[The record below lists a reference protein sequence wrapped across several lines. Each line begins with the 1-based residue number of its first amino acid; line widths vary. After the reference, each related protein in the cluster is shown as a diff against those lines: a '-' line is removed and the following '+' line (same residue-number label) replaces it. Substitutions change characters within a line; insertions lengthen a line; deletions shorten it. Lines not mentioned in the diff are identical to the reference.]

1 MSRTDGDE
9 LLPVLDAAGTP
20 TGESASVS
28 EVHSRGLWHPAAH
41 VWLHREGN
49 VLLARAVPTAGFE
62 GGRLG
67 PTCSLHVGLELTP
80 PDVAEAV
87 ARRLGVGAGHARMKH
102 VGSFETERQGA
113 DGAID
118 REHVDA
124 YLMEDSTS
132 LPVLLL
138 DPRVIDTMYEVN
150 VERAVELFR
159 DGTYVPAPGFDSMNR
174 TSNALLIEEDLPVH
188 GRDVLLAELVA
199 IAEYIQAP

>member
-1 MSRTDGDE
+1 
-9 LLPVLDAAGTP
+9 
-20 TGESASVS
+20 
-28 EVHSRGLWHPAAH
+28 
-41 VWLHREGN
+41 
-49 VLLARAVPTAGFE
+49 
-62 GGRLG
+62 
-67 PTCSLHVGLELTP
+67 
-80 PDVAEAV
+80 
-87 ARRLGVGAGHARMKH
+87 MKH